1 MASGLDPCRF
11 QFLFHC
17 HEELSEYCSCPMLI
31 FFPFFKRGNQFWF
44 FSGWSSVVKVKNTT
58 ASELARKEVG
68 DIFTWEQHSAF
79 HAVSCRDHHIIEQ
92 TNQRS
97 LFVATLLSL
106 SLCVHNNN
114 WLFQKEPF
122 CRNSSL
128 SVYTTTIGFSKRK
141 VVPLLFQ
148 SMTFAKKAVLWE
160 DFKLEDKHNDDD
172 DDNAATVML
181 LWYGKGSHN

>member
-58 ASELARKEVG
+58 ASELARN
-68 DIFTWEQHSAF
+68 IFTWEQHSAF

-97 LFVATLLSL
+97 LFVATL
-106 SLCVHNNN
+106 
-114 WLFQKEPF
+114 
-122 CRNSSL
+122 L

-172 DDNAATVML
+172 NAATVML

>member
-106 SLCVHNNN
+106 S
-114 WLFQKEPF
+114 
-122 CRNSSL
+122 
-128 SVYTTTIGFSKRK
+128 VYTTTIGFSKRK

-172 DDNAATVML
+172 DNAATVML

>member
-1 MASGLDPCRF
+1 MASGLDTCRF

-58 ASELARKEVG
+58 ASELARN
-68 DIFTWEQHSAF
+68 IFTWEQHSAF

-106 SLCVHNNN
+106 
-114 WLFQKEPF
+114 
-122 CRNSSL
+122 SL

>member
-106 SLCVHNNN
+106 S
-114 WLFQKEPF
+114 
-122 CRNSSL
+122 
-128 SVYTTTIGFSKRK
+128 VYTTTIGFSKRK

-160 DFKLEDKHNDDD
+160 DFKLEDKHNDDN
-172 DDNAATVML
+172 NAATVML

>member
-97 LFVATLLSL
+97 LFVATLLS
-106 SLCVHNNN
+106 
-114 WLFQKEPF
+114 
-122 CRNSSL
+122 
-128 SVYTTTIGFSKRK
+128 VYTTTIGFSKRK

>member
-106 SLCVHNNN
+106 SLSLSLCVHNNN
-114 WLFQKEPF
+114 WLFQKE
-122 CRNSSL
+122 SS
-128 SVYTTTIGFSKRK
+128 STTIPINDLCQKGCSLRGFQIRR
-141 VVPLLFQ
+141 Q
-148 SMTFAKKAVLWE
+148 TQRRRQCC
-160 DFKLEDKHNDDD
+160 HCY
-172 DDNAATVML
+172 AAMV
-181 LWYGKGSHN
+181 W

>member
-106 SLCVHNNN
+106 SL
-114 WLFQKEPF
+114 
-122 CRNSSL
+122 

>member
-106 SLCVHNNN
+106 SL
-114 WLFQKEPF
+114 
-122 CRNSSL
+122 

-172 DDNAATVML
+172 DNAATVML